1 MFKWVDLRIDELSYE
16 SLSRR
21 FATYDYYFS
30 HYKVPVRHG
39 HIMPENIF
47 VYRSKTES
55 PDVGPWKIGDFGIS
69 RMKEQEEALKGMHNF
84 GVVRI

>member
-1 MFKWVDLRIDELSYE
+1 
-16 SLSRR
+16 
-21 FATYDYYFS
+21 
-30 HYKVPVRHG
+30 
-39 HIMPENIF
+39 MPENIF